1 MPQAAAW
8 QVLVIDNSSM
18 FRDLL
23 CGHLRARF
31 PGIELL
37 EAANVAEGYF
47 LLNEHRPALAFLD
60 VSLPDG
66 NGLQLARR
74 ARVAFPEVNLCICT
88 GHDFPEYRKAAAESG
103 AAFFISKHGPFW
115 SEGERI
121 VEAVFGSA
129 DADQAPPAKMR
140 DDAASECNGCC
151 GGEGNGYS
159 S

>member
-1 MPQAAAW
+1 MSQAATW
-8 QVLVIDNSSM
+8 QVLVIDNSSL

-37 EAANVAEGYF
+37 EAATVTEGYR
-47 LLNEHRPALAFLD
+47 LLQERRPPLAFVD

-74 ARVAFPEVNLCICT
+74 AREAFPEVTLCICT
-88 GHDFPEYRKAAAESG
+88 GHDFPEYRKAAADSG

-115 SEGERI
+115 NEAEQI
-121 VEAVFGSA
+121 VEAVFHGA
-129 DADQAPPAKMR
+129 DDDHPPAVKR
-140 DDAASECNGCC
+140 PDDAASACNGCC
-151 GGEGNGYS
+151 GDEGNGQT
-159 S
+159 